1 MTLPAQPGIL
11 EGVPAVARYVTFNVA
26 PDADRAALA
35 AALQRLAQAADGQS
49 IVVGIGPSLVA
60 ALGAPVPG
68 LREFPHLAGHGVNVP
83 STPLQLWC
91 WLRGDDLGFLL
102 HAMRK
107 LQKLLA
113 PAFRTGHVL
122 DAFCHALGESGHGKD
137 LTGYEDGT
145 ENPKGDDA
153 VQAAI
158 VQGQGPGLDGSSY
171 VAVQQWVHDFDAF
184 EALASEEQDHHFGR
198 RRSDNEEI
206 EDSPTWSHVKRTAQ
220 ESFDPPA
227 FMLRRS
233 MPWLLSTQAGLMFVA
248 FGRSH
253 DAFEAQLRRMAGEED
268 GVVDAMFRISRP
280 VNGAYLWCPPVQGG
294 RLDLRR
300 LGL

>member
-1 MTLPAQPGIL
+1 M
-11 EGVPAVARYVTFNVA
+11 PAVARYVTFNAVA
-26 PDADRAALA
+26 DADRAALG

-60 ALGAPVPG
+60 ALGASVPG
-68 LREFPHLAGHGVNVP
+68 LREFPHLSGNGVNVP

-122 DAFCHALGESGHGKD
+122 DAFRHALGESGHGKD

-145 ENPKGDDA
+145 ENPKGEDA

-171 VAVQQWVHDFDAF
+171 LAVQQWVHDFDAF
-184 EALASEEQDHHFGR
+184 EALAGEEQDHHFGR

-280 VNGAYLWCPPVQGG
+280 VNGAYLWCPPLQGG

>member
-1 MTLPAQPGIL
+1 M
-11 EGVPAVARYVTFNVA
+11 PAVARYVTFNA
-26 PDADRAALA
+26 LPDAGRAALRE
-35 AALQRLAQAADGQS
+35 ALQRLAQAVDGRS
-49 IVVGIGPSLVA
+49 VVVGLGPSLVA
-60 ALGAPVPG
+60 ALGASVPG
-68 LREFPHLAGHGVNVP
+68 LREFPAIAGHGVTAP

-102 HAMRK
+102 HEMRK

-113 PAFRTGHVL
+113 PAFRADQVL
-122 DAFCHALGESGHGKD
+122 DAFCHALGDSGHGKD

-145 ENPKGDDA
+145 ENPKGEDA

-158 VQGQGPGLDGSSY
+158 VQEAGPGLDGSSY
-171 VAVQQWVHDFDAF
+171 LAVQQWVHDFDAF

-253 DAFEAQLRRMAGEED
+253 AAFEAQLRRMAGQED
-268 GVVDAMFRISRP
+268 GIVDAMFRISKP
-280 VNGAYLWCPPVQGG
+280 VSGAYLWCPPVRQG
-294 RLDLRR
+294 RLDLRQ